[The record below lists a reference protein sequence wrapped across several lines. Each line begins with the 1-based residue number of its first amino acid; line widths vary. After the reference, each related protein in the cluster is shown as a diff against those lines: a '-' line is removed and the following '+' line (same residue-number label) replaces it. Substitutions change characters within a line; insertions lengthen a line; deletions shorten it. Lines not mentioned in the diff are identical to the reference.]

1 MGLSLFPPPG
11 GVGKRRFVAA
21 FRNRHRHIDSG
32 EHRRDHQG
40 NANQCRGGI
49 IVKKLALT
57 AENLCKT
64 YGKGNIVVHALNDVS
79 LTLHDG
85 EIAALLGPSGAG
97 KSTLLTS
104 LGLIQAPDSGKIT
117 IGNETVFNN
126 GYKTDIRSFRRNH
139 IGFVFQK
146 ANLLPFLSAVDN
158 VRLAM
163 EINDIS
169 GKAAK
174 RRAEELLAKFDLS
187 ERKNFMPKELSGGQ
201 QQRVAIARALAN
213 TPELLLAD
221 EPTAALDSVM
231 GRKVMELLKQI
242 AHEHD
247 TGVLVVTHDHRAID
261 VFDRIWI
268 MEDGK
273 IKEQ

>member
-1 MGLSLFPPPG
+1 M
-11 GVGKRRFVAA
+11 KHVAL
-21 FRNRHRHIDSG
+21 I
-32 EHRRDHQG
+32 
-40 NANQCRGGI
+40 
-49 IVKKLALT
+49 
-57 AENLCKT
+57 AENLYKT
-64 YGKGNIVVHALNDVS
+64 YGKGNTVVHALNNVS
-79 LTLHDG
+79 LTLHAG

-104 LGLIQAPDSGKIT
+104 LGLIHLPDSGKII
-117 IGNETVFNN
+117 IGGETVFDNI
-126 GYKTDIRSFRRNH
+126 YKTNIRSFRRNH

-158 VRLAM
+158 VRLSM

-169 GKAAK
+169 GKLAK
-174 RRAEELLAKFDLS
+174 RRAEELLEKFDLS
-187 ERKNFMPKELSGGQ
+187 ARKNFMPKELSGGQ

-221 EPTAALDSVM
+221 EPTAALDSIM
-231 GRKVMELLKQI
+231 GRKVMELLKQV
-242 AHEHD
+242 AHEHN

-261 VFDRIWI
+261 VFDRIWV
-268 MEDGK
+268 MEDGR

>member
-1 MGLSLFPPPG
+1 M
-11 GVGKRRFVAA
+11 
-21 FRNRHRHIDSG
+21 
-32 EHRRDHQG
+32 
-40 NANQCRGGI
+40 
-49 IVKKLALT
+49 KKIALT
-57 AENLCKT
+57 AENLFKT
-64 YGKGNIVVHALNDVS
+64 YGKGNTQVHALNDVS
-79 LTLHDG
+79 LTLHAG

-104 LGLIQAPDSGKIT
+104 LGLIQQPDRGKII
-117 IGNETVFNN
+117 IGNETVFDNE
-126 GYKTDIRSFRRNH
+126 YKTDIRAFRRNH

-163 EINDIS
+163 EINDVS
-169 GKAAK
+169 GRMAK
-174 RRAEELLAKFDLS
+174 LRAEELLAKFDLS

-221 EPTAALDSVM
+221 EPTAALDSRM
-231 GRKVMELLKQI
+231 GRKVMELLKQV

-261 VFDRIWI
+261 VFDRIWV
-268 MEDGK
+268 MEDGR